1 MTFALPALDWWA
13 IAPMLVLTLTGCA
26 ALVADLL
33 GSDNADR
40 APIAWLTVVGIA
52 VAAGIAVASWSE
64 VPRLAFGD
72 MVYSDPF
79 TQFFTVLFLLV
90 TGVTVLLSFEQLGR
104 EDFHPAEFYTLVA
117 FATVG
122 MVLMAAAADLVMVFL
137 GVELLSICLYILTGF
152 SRRRLESEESAI
164 KYLLL
169 GALASAFL
177 LYGVALVYGGTGTTN
192 LACVGRAAG
201 VTGALIGACDGA
213 VAAGAAS
220 KALVLVGVG
229 LLIVGLGFKAALVP
243 FHSWAPD
250 VYEGA
255 PTSITAYMSVGV
267 KAAAFATMLRIFL
280 VAFPTFS
287 PDWSIVLAVVAT
299 LTMVA
304 GNTAA
309 LLQDNIKRMLGYSS
323 IAHAGY
329 ILVAIVAA
337 NHLGATSL
345 LVYAVAYTI
354 MNLGAFAVVV
364 VMGRSGDE
372 RVRIADYGGLSRRQ
386 PVIAAVMAAF
396 MLSLAGIP
404 PTLGFVGKFYV
415 FTAAVEAGYAWL
427 ALVGLVSSVASV
439 YYYLRVVYQ
448 MYIADPLVGVADHV
462 PHQWLSLVA
471 VLAGVAVLALG
482 VYPGGIIA
490 VANASTAFVK

>member
-13 IAPMLVLTLTGCA
+13 IAPMLVLSLTGCMT
-26 ALVADLL
+26 LVADLL
-33 GSDNADR
+33 QSQDAGR
-40 APIAWLTVVGIA
+40 APIAWMTVLGVA
-52 VAAGIAVASWSE
+52 VAAGIAIALWGDA
-64 VPRLAFGD
+64 PRLAFAD
-72 MVYSDPF
+72 MVYADPF
-79 TQFFTVLFLLV
+79 TQFFTVLFVSV
-90 TGVTVLLSFEQLGR
+90 TAVTVLFSFEQLGR

-117 FATVG
+117 FASVG
-122 MVLMAAAADLVMVFL
+122 MVVMAAAADLIMVFL
-137 GVELLSICLYILTGF
+137 GIELLSVCLYVLTGF
-152 SRRRLESEESAI
+152 SRRRLESAESAI

-169 GALASAFL
+169 GALASAFF
-177 LYGVALVYGGTGTTN
+177 LYGTALVYGGTGSTN
-192 LACVGRAAG
+192 LACVGRAVG
-201 VTGALIGACDGA
+201 VSGGLTGECEGA
-213 VAAGAAS
+213 VAPGAGS
-220 KALVLVGVG
+220 KALLLAGVG

-280 VAFPTFS
+280 IAFPTLS
-287 PDWSIVLAVVAT
+287 PDWSIVLSIVAT
-299 LTMVA
+299 LTMIA

-309 LLQDNIKRMLGYSS
+309 LLQTNIKRMLGYSS

-337 NHLGATSL
+337 SHLGATSL
-345 LVYAVAYTI
+345 LLYAVAYTV

-364 VMGRSGDE
+364 IMGRAGDE
-372 RVRIADYGGLSRRQ
+372 RVRIADYAGLSRRQ
-386 PVIAAVMAAF
+386 PLVAALMATF

-404 PTLGFVGKFYV
+404 PTVGFVGKFYV
-415 FTAAVEAGYAWL
+415 FSAAVEAGFTWL

-448 MYIADPLVGVADHV
+448 MYIADPASEVLDHT

-471 VLAGVAVLALG
+471 VVAGVAVLVLG
-482 VYPGGIIA
+482 LLPGGIIA

>member
-26 ALVADLL
+26 TLVADLL
-33 GSDNADR
+33 RADDADR
-40 APIAWLTVVGIA
+40 EPLAWITVAGVA
-52 VAAGIAVASWSE
+52 LAAGVAIAAWGE
-64 VPRLAFGD
+64 TPRLAFSD
-72 MVYSDPF
+72 MVYADPF
-79 TQFFTVLFLLV
+79 TQFFTVLFVAV
-90 TGVTVLLSFEQLGR
+90 TGVTVLFSFEQLGR
-104 EDFHPAEFYTLVA
+104 EDFHPAEFYTVLA
-117 FATVG
+117 FSTVG

-137 GVELLSICLYILTGF
+137 GVELLSICLYIMTGF

-169 GALASAFL
+169 GAFASAFL
-177 LYGVALVYGGTGTTN
+177 LYGIALVYGSTGTTN
-192 LACVGRAAG
+192 LSCVGRALG
-201 VTGALIGACDGA
+201 VSGALTGACEGA

-220 KALVLVGVG
+220 KAMLLAGVG

-280 VAFPTFS
+280 VAFPTMA
-287 PDWSIVLAVVAT
+287 PNWAMVLAVVAT
-299 LTMVA
+299 LTMVT
-304 GNTAA
+304 GNTVA
-309 LLQDNIKRMLGYSS
+309 LLQKNIKRMLGYSS

-345 LVYAVAYTI
+345 LLYVVAYAV
-354 MNLGAFAVVV
+354 MNMGAFAVVV
-364 VMGRSGDE
+364 ALGRAGDD
-372 RVRIADYGGLSRRQ
+372 RVLIADYAGLSRRQ
-386 PVIAAVMAAF
+386 PLLAGLMAAF

-404 PTLGFVGKFYV
+404 PTIGFVGKFYV
-415 FTAAVEAGYAWL
+415 FSAAVEAGFAWL

-448 MYIADPLVGVADHV
+448 MYMVDGADDVAEYA
-462 PHQWLSLVA
+462 PQRWLSLVA
-471 VLAGVAVLALG
+471 VVTGVAVVVLG
-482 VYPGGIIA
+482 LFPGGVIA
-490 VANASTAFVK
+490 AANASTAFVK

>member
-13 IAPMLVLTLTGCA
+13 IAPMVVLTLTGCA
-26 ALVADLL
+26 TLVADLL
-33 GSDNADR
+33 RPEDADR
-40 APIAWLTVVGIA
+40 TPIAWMTVVGM
-52 VAAGIAVASWSE
+52 VLAGGVAVASWGQA
-64 VPRLAFGD
+64 PHLAFSD
-72 MVYSDPF
+72 MVYADPF
-79 TQFFTVLFLLV
+79 TQFFTVVFV
-90 TGVTVLLSFEQLGR
+90 AITAVTVLFSFEQLGR
-104 EDFHPAEFYTLVA
+104 EDFHPAEFYTLIA
-117 FATVG
+117 FAAVG

-169 GALASAFL
+169 GAFASAFL
-177 LYGVALVYGGTGTTN
+177 LYGIALVYGSTGTTN
-192 LACVGRAAG
+192 LSCVGRAAG
-201 VTGALIGACDGA
+201 VSDALTGACEGA

-220 KALVLVGVG
+220 KALLLAGVG

-267 KAAAFATMLRIFL
+267 KAAAFATMLRVFL
-280 VAFPTFS
+280 VAFPSLS
-287 PDWSIVLAVVAT
+287 PDWSVVLAVVAT
-299 LTMVA
+299 LTMVT
-304 GNTAA
+304 GNTVA
-309 LLQDNIKRMLGYSS
+309 LLQKNIKRMLGYSS

-337 NHLGATSL
+337 NQLGAASL
-345 LVYAVAYTI
+345 LFYAVAYTI
-354 MNLGAFAVVV
+354 MNLGAFAIVVV
-364 VMGRSGDE
+364 LGRVGTE
-372 RVRIADYGGLSRRQ
+372 HVLIADYAGLSRRR
-386 PVIAAVMAAF
+386 PMLAALMAAF
-396 MLSLAGIP
+396 MLSLAGVP
-404 PTLGFVGKFYV
+404 PTVGFVGKFYV
-415 FTAAVEAGYAWL
+415 FSAAVEAGFAWL

-448 MYIADPLVGVADHV
+448 MYMVDPADSVSDHE

-471 VLAGVAVLALG
+471 VVAGVAVVVLG
-482 VYPGGIIA
+482 LFPGGVIS
-490 VANASTAFVK
+490 VAKASTAFVK